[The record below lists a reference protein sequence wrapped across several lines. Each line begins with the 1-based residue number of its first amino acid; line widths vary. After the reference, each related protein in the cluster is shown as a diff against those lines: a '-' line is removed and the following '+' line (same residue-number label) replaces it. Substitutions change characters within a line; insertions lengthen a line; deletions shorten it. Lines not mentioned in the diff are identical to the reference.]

1 MNCLQSVPWH
11 CKTWV
16 YSLDPQRTSYSC
28 LKWFCVSHRT
38 FLENN
43 DNSLFEKW
51 KRILKNPLGPRQH
64 RAPGP
69 REHRAPGPHTCL
81 VHLPTSV
88 SNVSPTL
95 SMDLVFHGSRRP
107 RWGRGCFHVRLTPS
121 VSGVHVYSY
130 AYVLSEAILWTG
142 AHTCTPRFLLPTPTT
157 QGCWAYRLCCY
168 IHL

>member
-1 MNCLQSVPWH
+1 M
-11 CKTWV
+11 
-16 YSLDPQRTSYSC
+16 
-28 LKWFCVSHRT
+28 SHRT

-81 VHLPTSV
+81 VHLRTSV

-121 VSGVHVYSY
+121 CVRCTCILLHLCPVRGHPLDRCPHLHTPFPTPNPHHPGMLGLQTLLLHPSLMWVLRIQTQVHTLGGKCSAYSCSPVSGV
-130 AYVLSEAILWTG
+130 
-142 AHTCTPRFLLPTPTT
+142 
-157 QGCWAYRLCCY
+157 
-168 IHL
+168 